1 MSNIPLKF
9 YLKTIVIFFI
19 TICFSIFLISCIEDT
34 FPADINDLHLDLL
47 DTATVDIEFTP
58 YQIPPDIGSNHYLY
72 VGSNSNF
79 TVSRTVLKLGNL
91 TALQDSTFEII
102 DSRIVLTL
110 IDTVLEIQPS
120 FILSYFAMDSTI
132 EFSESGTNYDNDD
145 WLDEIVFDGQFIADS
160 LSLDTS
166 GIYTVEFPIDTSVVM
181 AWADT
186 SADPQLLVLE
196 SPALN
201 SEVLQFYSTE
211 NGSLEPALIVSYSD
225 SVTVTVTIDSMEVDT
240 LILDTLELVLEMSSD
255 VSIVEPPLFSGDE
268 FKSTLIYFSNGAG
281 MKALMNYDFS
291 WSDFVDLNS
300 LNVPEEA
307 VILKANLILHSDLTN
322 SIWEE
327 DGTFK
332 MKIAAL
338 EDTIVNEGDYLWPAF
353 IPEDSLGTG
362 VFKVS
367 MLDSVTMKMNH
378 KIDRLVEP
386 IFLGVEDNLGFKL
399 ETSSTPSIFNIIA
412 FYTSENSDSLHPR
425 LEIYYGVP

>member
-47 DTATVDIEFTP
+47 DTATVDIDFTP

-72 VGSNSNF
+72 VGSNSYF

-211 NGSLEPALIVSYSD
+211 NGSLEPALIVTYSD

-255 VSIVEPPLFSGDE
+255 VSIVEPPLFSGGGFD
-268 FKSTLIYFSNGAG
+268 STLIYFSNGAG
-281 MKALMNYDFS
+281 MKALMNI
-291 WSDFVDLNS
+291 DLES
-300 LNVPEEA
+300 LDVPKEA

-327 DGTFK
+327 DGTFN
-332 MKIAAL
+332 MKIATL
-338 EDTIVNEGDYLWPAF
+338 DEGWHEDDFIWPAF
-353 IPEDSLGTG
+353 ISEDSLDTGTL
-362 VFKVS
+362 KVS
-367 MLDSVTMKMNH
+367 SLDSTDKLVHRM
-378 KIDRLVEP
+378 DRLIET
-386 IFLGVEDNLGFKL
+386 IFLGVEDNHGFKL
-399 ETSSTPSIFNIIA
+399 ETSSAPSIFNIVA
-412 FYTSENSDSLHPR
+412 FHTSDNPDSALHPR

>member
-1 MSNIPLKF
+1 M
-9 YLKTIVIFFI
+9 
-19 TICFSIFLISCIEDT
+19 SCIENS
-34 FPADINDLHLDLL
+34 FPTDISDLHLDLL
-47 DTATVDIEFTP
+47 DTVTVDIELSP
-58 YQIPPDIGSNHYLY
+58 YQTPPEIGSNRYLY
-72 VGSNSNF
+72 VGSNGDF
-79 TVSRTVLKLGNL
+79 TISRTVLKVGSL

-102 DSRIVLTL
+102 DSRIELTL
-110 IDTVLEIQPS
+110 VDTVLDIQPS
-120 FILSYFAMDSTI
+120 FVLSYFAMDSTI

-145 WLDEIVFDGQFIADS
+145 WLDEIEFEGQFTSDS

-166 GIYTVEFPIDTSVVM
+166 GIYSVEFSVDTSIAM

-196 SPALN
+196 APALN

-255 VSIVEPPLFSGDE
+255 VSIVEPPLFSGGGFD
-268 FKSTLIYFSNGAG
+268 STLIYFSNGAG
-281 MKALMNYDFS
+281 MKALMNI
-291 WSDFVDLNS
+291 DLES
-300 LNVPEEA
+300 LDVPKEA

-399 ETSSTPSIFNIIA
+399 ETSSAPSIFNIVA
-412 FYTSENSDSLHPR
+412 FHTSDNPDSALHPR

>member
-1 MSNIPLKF
+1 M
-9 YLKTIVIFFI
+9 
-19 TICFSIFLISCIEDT
+19 SCIENS
-34 FPADINDLHLDLL
+34 FPTDISDLHLDLL
-47 DTATVDIEFTP
+47 DTVTVDIELSP
-58 YQIPPDIGSNHYLY
+58 YQTPPEIGSNRYLY
-72 VGSNSNF
+72 VGSNGDF
-79 TVSRTVLKLGNL
+79 TISRTVLKVGSL

-102 DSRIVLTL
+102 DSRIELTL
-110 IDTVLEIQPS
+110 VDTVLDIQPS
-120 FILSYFAMDSTI
+120 FVLSYFAMDSTI

-145 WLDEIVFDGQFIADS
+145 WLDEIEFEGQFTSDS

-166 GIYTVEFPIDTSVVM
+166 GIYSVEFSVDTSIAM

-186 SADPQLLVLE
+186 SADPQLLVLELE

-255 VSIVEPPLFSGDE
+255 VSIVEPPLFSGGGFDS
-268 FKSTLIYFSNGAG
+268 KLIYFSNGAG

-412 FYTSENSDSLHPR
+412 FYTSENPDSLHPR

>member
-1 MSNIPLKF
+1 M
-9 YLKTIVIFFI
+9 
-19 TICFSIFLISCIEDT
+19 SCIEDS
-34 FPADINDLHLDLL
+34 FPTDISDLHLDLL
-47 DTATVDIEFTP
+47 DTVTVDIELSP
-58 YQIPPDIGSNHYLY
+58 YQTPPEIGSNRYLY
-72 VGSNSNF
+72 VGSNEDF
-79 TVSRTVLKLGNL
+79 TISRTVLKVGSL

-102 DSRIVLTL
+102 DSRIELTF
-110 IDTVLEIQPS
+110 IDTVLEVQPS

-255 VSIVEPPLFSGDE
+255 VSIVEPPLFSGGGFDP
-268 FKSTLIYFSNGAG
+268 TLIYFSNGAG
-281 MKALMNYDFS
+281 MKALMN
-291 WSDFVDLNS
+291 VDLDT

>member
-255 VSIVEPPLFSGDE
+255 VSIVEPPLFSGGGFD
-268 FKSTLIYFSNGAG
+268 STLIYFSNGAG
-281 MKALMNYDFS
+281 MKALMNYDFT
-291 WSDFVDLNS
+291 WSDFVDLDS

-307 VILKANLILHSDLTN
+307 VILKAKLVLYSDSTN
-322 SIWEE
+322 SNWEE
-327 DGTFK
+327 DGTFN
-332 MKIAAL
+332 MKIATL
-338 EDTIVNEGDYLWPAF
+338 DHSWDLDDFAF
-353 IPEDSLGTG
+353 ISEDSLDTG

-367 MLDSVTMKMNH
+367 MLDLVTMKMNH